1 MIMDFF
7 EKGDRSFQK
16 KNNDFGRRRDKILSI
31 DYIFVK
37 YGIKIPIDNIEVIK
51 WNYKLEGNE

>member
-1 MIMDFF
+1 MDFF